1 MLRKRKRK
9 YVAASMCRSWSC
21 GAVLGANDV
30 EQGAECDC
38 CGERDL
44 VLREETP
51 SFYLLPRLSDTAP
64 SHHGQE
70 GQSRE
75 EPAGQ
80 VLSLGKG
87 DW

>member
-1 MLRKRKRK
+1 ML
-9 YVAASMCRSWSC
+9 AAS
-21 GAVLGANDV
+21 DV
-30 EQGAECDC
+30 EQDAECDC
-38 CGERDL
+38 YGERSL
-44 VLREETP
+44 ALREET
-51 SFYLLPRLSDTAP
+51 SGFYSLPRLSDTPP

-87 DW
+87 DR